1 MCMVYDILDKIK
13 SILDAND
20 QINTVTYG
28 DIFEVD
34 LNSQSI
40 YPLAHVML
48 GSATITD
55 HVIEHSVSVL
65 VMDVVDVS
73 KKDLRDEAQPFYGVN
88 NEQDVLNTM
97 LYVVNDL
104 VQNLKKGDAHVD
116 GFHLVGDPSCEPFT
130 DRFENTLSGWG
141 VDLSIQTRNKISI
154 CG

>member
-1 MCMVYDILDKIK
+1 MVYDILDKIK
-13 SILDAND
+13 SILDANE

-34 LNSQSI
+34 LNKQTI
-40 YPLAHVML
+40 FPLAHIML

-55 HVIEHSVSVL
+55 HVIEHTVTVL
-65 VMDVVDVS
+65 CLDLVDQS
-73 KKDLRDEAQPFYGVN
+73 NTDPRDEGVPFYGID
-88 NEQDVLNTM
+88 NEQDVLNTQ

-130 DRFENTLSGWG
+130 DRFENKLAGWG

>member
-1 MCMVYDILDKIK
+1 MVYDILDKIK
-13 SILDAND
+13 SILDANE

-34 LNSQSI
+34 LNKQTI
-40 YPLAHVML
+40 FPLAHIML

-55 HVIEHSVSVL
+55 HVIEHTVTVL
-65 VMDVVDVS
+65 CLDLVDQS
-73 KKDLRDEAQPFYGVN
+73 NTDPRDEAVPFYGID
-88 NEQDVLNTM
+88 NEQDVLNTQ

-130 DRFENTLSGWG
+130 DRFENKLAGWG

>member
-1 MCMVYDILDKIK
+1 MVYDILNKIK

-34 LNSQSI
+34 LNKQSI
-40 YPLAHVML
+40 FPLAHIML
-48 GSATITD
+48 GSATISNS
-55 HVIEHSVSVL
+55 VIEHTVTVL
-65 VMDVVDVS
+65 VMDIVDVS
-73 KKDLRDEAQPFYGVN
+73 TKDPRDEAEPFFGIN
-88 NEQDVLNTM
+88 NEQDVLNTQ

-104 VQNLKKGDAHVD
+104 VQNLKKGTAHTD

-130 DRFENTLSGWG
+130 DRFENTLAGWG

>member
-73 KKDLRDEAQPFYGVN
+73 KIFI
-88 NEQDVLNTM
+88 M
-97 LYVVNDL
+97 L
-104 VQNLKKGDAHVD
+104 
-116 GFHLVGDPSCEPFT
+116 E
-130 DRFENTLSGWG
+130 
-141 VDLSIQTRNKISI
+141 
-154 CG
+154 